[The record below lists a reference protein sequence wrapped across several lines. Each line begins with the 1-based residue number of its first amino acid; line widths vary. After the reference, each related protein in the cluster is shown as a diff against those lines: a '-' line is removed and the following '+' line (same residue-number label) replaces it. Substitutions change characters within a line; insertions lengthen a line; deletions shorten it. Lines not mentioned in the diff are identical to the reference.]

1 MSNQNIIIEPLT
13 MEERKAHEAALS
25 IRAAELQQDA
35 EYLEYIRLR
44 DERQR
49 EFMELMESEE
59 EEDEED
65 SESEE
70 DEEEEEEEEPLIS
83 NEELEEYQAQY
94 NNIILGS
101 PEHMEYMN
109 QYGRQESDSE
119 SEEESDEESDEESE
133 EDGEYEDAGSTP
145 TGDK

>member
-25 IRAAELQQDA
+25 ASAAELQQDA

-59 EEDEED
+59 EDESE

-70 DEEEEEEEEPLIS
+70 ESEEDEEEEPLIS
-83 NEELEEYQAQY
+83 NEELEEHQAQY

-101 PEHMEYMN
+101 SEHMEYMN
-109 QYGRQESDSE
+109 QYGRQESE
-119 SEEESDEESDEESE
+119 SEESDEEYEEYE
-133 EDGEYEDAGSTP
+133 AEQYEDAGSTP
-145 TGDK
+145 TEDK